1 MMPGLTLLFRAE
13 ISLAPI
19 RDLGH
24 TPAGHRRII
33 DIIGGKVS
41 GPRLAGK
48 VLPGGADWQV
58 IRADG
63 VAFLDARYTVETAD
77 GALVYVRNQGYRHAP
92 PDVLA
97 RLMRGEDVNPALYY
111 MRTTPWF
118 ETADPRYDWM
128 NRTVCVGSGARRPA
142 GVEIDFYE
150 VT

>member
-1 MMPGLTLLFRAE
+1 MPDLKLLFRAE
-13 ISLAPI
+13 ISLAPV

-33 DIIGGKVS
+33 DITGGTVS
-41 GPRLAGK
+41 GPRLQGR

-92 PDVLA
+92 PGVLA
-97 RLMRGEDVNPALYY
+97 RLMRGEDVDPSLYY

-128 NRTVCVGSGARRPA
+128 NRTICVGSGARRPA